1 MNILKAGMPLPTG
14 WPCKGPLLDLAVD
27 VAERIL
33 PAFNTTTGMPYGSV
47 NLRYGVA
54 KGETPITCTAG
65 VGTFIIEFGTISRL
79 TGDEKF
85 EKAAMR
91 ALEALYDSRS
101 EIGLV
106 GNHINTQTG
115 HWTATEAGI
124 GAGVDSYFEYL
135 VKGKPNTQR

>member
-1 MNILKAGMPLPTG
+1 MKIIKAGMPLPTG

-79 TGDEKF
+79 G
-85 EKAAMR
+85 
-91 ALEALYDSRS
+91 
-101 EIGLV
+101 
-106 GNHINTQTG
+106 
-115 HWTATEAGI
+115 
-124 GAGVDSYFEYL
+124 
-135 VKGKPNTQR
+135 